1 MYMSQLILIDINSRR
16 PLQRHL
22 LASGVLLVLAG
33 ALAAGCARMASAP
46 PLVEVH
52 RQRTGE
58 IEVVLLAPQAALKQT
73 RNYCTVEFRTGDQ
86 LVDAGTVQV
95 RTSMTMEG
103 APMGGVVTE
112 PKRIAAGRY
121 TVEMVLAMTGH
132 WQITIDWDGPAGKG
146 SVTFAADVAS

>member
-1 MYMSQLILIDINSRR
+1 MYMFKLILIDINSRR
-16 PLQRHL
+16 PLRHL
-22 LASGVLLVLAG
+22 LASAVSLLLAG
-33 ALAAGCARMASAP
+33 ALAAGCARMSSAP
-46 PLVEVH
+46 ALVEVH
-52 RQRTGE
+52 REHAGG
-58 IEVVLLAPQAALKQT
+58 IDVVLLAPQAALRQT
-73 RNYCTVEFRTGDQ
+73 RNYCTVEFRNGDQ

-146 SVTFAADVAS
+146 SVTFPSDVAS